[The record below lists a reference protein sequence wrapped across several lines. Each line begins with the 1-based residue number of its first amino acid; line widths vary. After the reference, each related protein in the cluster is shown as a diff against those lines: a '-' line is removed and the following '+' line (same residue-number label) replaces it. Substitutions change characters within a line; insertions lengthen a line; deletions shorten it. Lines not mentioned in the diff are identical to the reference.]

1 MRPDEPE
8 RPAIDGESDAG
19 PPAQRLSL
27 RIGFPE
33 ARPWSY
39 RAEDALLGLDVAAI
53 EYVANRLAMTPEYRI
68 KSEADLASGLL
79 DGEYDI
85 AIGGLLSYGHAGI
98 HAIKVPH
105 ARVWTGTTNE
115 ARARIRRVFF
125 PNVWWI
131 RRNDLGLRYRLRFLL
146 LRWRFAAQGGAASRQ
161 PGPIGTGG

>member
-1 MRPDEPE
+1 MHHDEPE
-8 RPAIDGESDAG
+8 RHPVDSESDAG
-19 PPAQRLSL
+19 SLAQRLSL
-27 RIGFPE
+27 RIGCPE

-53 EYVANRLAMTPEYRI
+53 EYVAGRLAMTPEYRI
-68 KSEADLASGLL
+68 KPEADLASGLL

-98 HAIKVPH
+98 HAIEVPH
-105 ARVWTGTTNE
+105 ARVWTGATSET
-115 ARARIRRVFF
+115 RARIRRVFF

-146 LRWRFAAQGGAASRQ
+146 LRWRFSARGGAASRQ
-161 PGPIGTGG
+161 PGPIDTGG